1 MQKIIGRLIML
12 IAIFCAVSCGGNDK
26 SSNSSTKS
34 TNSVSA
40 YYEAGYRNGQEA
52 GLYHSRIGDAY
63 SASKQ
68 AATYNFF
75 RKYSLAEGPER
86 DKALEDYQNGYM
98 AGYEYGW
105 SY

>member
-1 MQKIIGRLIML
+1 MQKIIGKLIML
-12 IAIFCAVSCGGNDK
+12 VAIFCAISCGGNDK
-26 SSNSSTKS
+26 SSNSSKS

-40 YYEAGYRNGQEA
+40 YYEAGYRHGQEA
-52 GLYHSRIGDAY
+52 GSYHSRTGDAY

-75 RKYSLAEGPER
+75 RKYSLSEGPAR